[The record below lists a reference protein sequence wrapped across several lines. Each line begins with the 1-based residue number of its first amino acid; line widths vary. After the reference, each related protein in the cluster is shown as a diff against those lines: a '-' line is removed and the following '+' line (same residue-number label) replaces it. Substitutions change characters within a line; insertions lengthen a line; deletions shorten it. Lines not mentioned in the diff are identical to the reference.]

1 MEIMKLFSHPLYF
14 LVWLSLLSCLC
25 SSPELTGGGRRQML
39 CKLPTAWAVCPR
51 EEQRHLVLCSPLV

>member
-1 MEIMKLFSHPLYF
+1 MEIMKLFSYPLYF

-51 EEQRHLVLCSPLV
+51 EEQ